1 MPSSPPAAP
10 LDPCGLVIFGAT
22 GDLAARKLLPALF
35 DLARLKRLPESFY
48 ILGLG
53 RKPWSAEEFRRRM
66 QAAVTEQGRFQ
77 PPSDEWSA
85 FAGRLDY
92 LSLDT
97 SLPHSFRALRERLQQ
112 FDATH
117 ASPGNHVYYLS
128 VPPELYAGIVAGLG
142 EADLTGPTRAGG
154 PGWSR
159 IVIEKPFG
167 RDHASARQLNACV
180 QKVFREEQVY
190 RIDHYLGKETVQN
203 LAVFRFANGLF
214 EPLWNR
220 NFVDHVQITVA
231 EDLGVEHRAGFYET
245 AGAARDMIQNH
256 LLQLLCLI
264 AMEPPASFAAASVH
278 REKLKVLQSL
288 RPLEPAH
295 LSEVAVRG
303 QYGPGEIGREKVS
316 AYRQEPGVAAD
327 SSTETFAALRAEVV
341 NWRWA
346 GVPFF
351 LRTGKRLP
359 RKASQITVQFR
370 DAPLHLFACTPMA
383 PCEPNLLTLRVQPN
397 EGIALRVI
405 AKQPGLQ
412 VIGRAIELDFRY
424 RDSFAEE
431 GPSDYQTLLLDCLE
445 GDRMLFARADWVEAA
460 WEWLDPLLAAWAAD
474 APRDFPNYAAGS
486 WGPAA
491 AERLIESC
499 GRSWHLA

>member
-1 MPSSPPAAP
+1 MANPPPAST
-10 LDPCGLVIFGAT
+10 LEPCGVVIFGAT

-35 DLARLKRLPESFY
+35 DLAHLKRLPPSFY

-53 RKPWSAEEFRRRM
+53 RKEWSADEFRRRM
-66 QAAVTEQGRFQ
+66 KTAVTEQGRVK
-77 PPSDEWSA
+77 PSSSEWDA
-85 FAGRLDY
+85 FAARLDY
-92 LSLDT
+92 FSLNT
-97 SLPHSFRALRERLQQ
+97 KEPKAFASLRDRLQKL
-112 FDATH
+112 DATH
-117 ASPGNHVYYLS
+117 STPGNYLFYLS
-128 VPPELYAGIVAGLG
+128 VPPELYAGIVGGLG
-142 EADLTGPTRAGG
+142 EAKLAGG

-167 RDHASARQLNACV
+167 RDLPSARKLNACV

-203 LAVFRFANGLF
+203 LTVFRFANGLF

-220 NFVDHVQITVA
+220 NFVDHVQITVS

-245 AGAARDMIQNH
+245 AGAVRDMIQNH

-264 AMEPPASFAAASVH
+264 AMEPPASFDAASVH

-288 RPLEPAH
+288 HSFHIARLDP
-295 LSEVAVRG
+295 VAVRG
-303 QYGPGEIGREKVS
+303 QYGPGRIEASPAPG
-316 AYRQEPGVAAD
+316 YRQEPGVAAD
-327 SSTETFAALRAEVV
+327 SVTETFAALRAEVV

-370 DAPLHLFACTPMA
+370 EAPLHLFACTPLE
-383 PCEPNLLTLRVQPN
+383 PCAPNLLTLSVQPD
-397 EGIALRVI
+397 EGMALRVI

-412 VIGRAIELDFRY
+412 VIGRAVELDFRY
-424 RDSFAEE
+424 RDSFADE
-431 GPSDYQTLLLDCLE
+431 GPSDYGTLLLDCLE
-445 GDRMLFARADWVEAA
+445 GDRMLFARGDWIEAA
-460 WEWLDPLLAAWAAD
+460 WEWLDPLLAAWAAT
-474 APRDFPNYAAGS
+474 APRDFPNYLAGS

-491 AERLIESC
+491 AARLIESC
-499 GRSWHLA
+499 GRSWHLE